1 VLNVGA
7 FAEALPVRG
16 EAAKLRQIFLNVLSN
31 AVKFT
36 ERGGVVSL
44 NASRSDGEIVVWV
57 RDSGIGMSD
66 EDIQVALTPFGQVDN
81 RLERK
86 YEGTGLGLP
95 ITKSFVE
102 LHGGVLQIESVRGQ
116 GTTVRVRFPSR
127 AIAELAVA

>member
-1 VLNVGA
+1 M
-7 FAEALPVRG
+7 
-16 EAAKLRQIFLNVLSN
+16 
-31 AVKFT
+31 
-36 ERGGVVSL
+36 SL

-57 RDSGIGMSD
+57 RDTGIGMSD